1 MSVKKTSL
9 FTMCHY
15 SEFHKIT
22 YVNCRRN
29 DLQDGVKFFWANVF
43 SRRRKLFKVAHG
55 RHKIL
60 PYVDCVTKEH
70 SCIWNYSKLYR
81 RTFSE
86 TNKKFIPSFVKL
98 ICLLSFEVCFCR
110 DIVPSFCLVWLCT
123 SASNGIR
130 LKNFAVL
137 CNNVQYGEEGVKVW
151 RSGYKIHSLEQVSFS
166 WPGRSFNTWM
176 QCSKRKHKS

>member
-22 YVNCRRN
+22 YVNFWRN
-29 DLQDGVKFFWANVF
+29 DLQDDVQF
-43 SRRRKLFKVAHG
+43 SLGKCFLATQKTLQSSTRKTQNHAICWLRDQRV
-55 RHKIL
+55 
-60 PYVDCVTKEH
+60 KEH
-70 SCIWNYSKLYR
+70 SCIWNYSKSYR

-86 TNKKFIPSFVKL
+86 TNNKFIPSFVKL

-137 CNNVQYGEEGVKVW
+137 SHTNLKFLPLVW
-151 RSGYKIHSLEQVSFS
+151 LANPCLLTSLWKTKIHKML
-166 WPGRSFNTWM
+166 PYRGP
-176 QCSKRKHKS
+176 CSS